1 MILKE
6 LVGIKWNAKKS
17 LKNLNPSW
25 RYKDLNFINVLKIVT
40 KWRKIQTSE
49 LYIFKTDR
57 AFSIISSHFTL
68 SQWVL
73 SESYTF
79 CAIRDN
85 WKFAFSTVTSFSRQ
99 KPLKWK
105 NKNDTIVWNKKF
117 YHCAK
122 FELYRIK
129 DAKVFPSVQLRAL
142 CWPGVEHMTCLQ
154 PNEHNVRRSY
164 DTCMLRWAYNW
175 ICKENIWSGV
185 IYYK

>member
-85 WKFAFSTVTSFSRQ
+85 WKFAFSTVTSFPRQ

-142 CWPGVEHMTCLQ
+142 CWPGVVVQPLQ
-154 PNEHNVRRSY
+154 GFLLWCTSNFYQTE
-164 DTCMLRWAYNW
+164 TGTLL
-175 ICKENIWSGV
+175 
-185 IYYK
+185 

>member
-6 LVGIKWNAKKS
+6 LIEIKWNAKKL

-40 KWRKIQTSE
+40 KWRKIQTSQ

-85 WKFAFSTVTSFSRQ
+85 WKFAFSTVTSFPRQ

-142 CWPGVEHMTCLQ
+142 CWPGVSENRCIPSHSSRVCRKQNSFLLRQ
-154 PNEHNVRRSY
+154 SLFKRR
-164 DTCMLRWAYNW
+164 R
-175 ICKENIWSGV
+175 V
-185 IYYK
+185 